1 MWIQK
6 DTWLTPMDIG
16 RKILKGILALC
27 TIVFM
32 LSSSVTAP
40 HFAAVANPYKT
51 SNIEVKKIGNRW
63 VSCRRGTRQRVNY
76 TGVAQN
82 NHGWWRVKDGMV
94 DFKANGIYQNDYGW
108 WKTTNGKVTFSESGV
123 FKNEHGWW
131 RVEDSKVNF
140 DAFGVYQNRHG
151 WWYVCDGKVRF
162 DYSGFA
168 PNENG
173 IWKISTGK
181 VDFGFSG
188 LYKYNGAEYWVDGG
202 RVASSKPIL
211 GGNAILFG
219 DSIMSGYMVDGSRH
233 DNLDMSPM
241 KIACDMAHVSLTNA
255 SVAGRRLSSAGSS
268 SSVSGVAIHQY
279 DMALYDTVFLAVGI
293 NDYYAGTRLGVDDS
307 DDTATF
313 NGALNRTFSVIE
325 AASSYREAIGLKPI
339 NVVIFGIGF
348 SFNNG
353 ANAAGLRIEH
363 YNSCISKRA
372 ADELRIS
379 SCRFMHINTIN
390 RETVSSYTSDG
401 LHPNKKGAN
410 ALALDI
416 VTSMLNHAA

>member
-1 MWIQK
+1 MWIQQ

-16 RKILKGILALC
+16 RKLLKGVLALC
-27 TIVFM
+27 IIVFM

-63 VSCRRGTRQRVNY
+63 VSCRRGTQQRVNY

-82 NHGWWRVKDGMV
+82 NHGWWRVKDGIV

-108 WKTTNGKVTFSESGV
+108 WKTTSGKVTFSENGV

-140 DAFGVYQNRHG
+140 DAFGVYQNKHG

-162 DYSGFA
+162 DYSGLA

-173 IWKISTGK
+173 IWKISSGK
-181 VDFGFSG
+181 VDFDFTGS
-188 LYKYNGAEYWVDGG
+188 YRHHNVEYWIDGG
-202 RVASSKPIL
+202 KATSSSAPL

-219 DSIMSGYMVDGSRH
+219 DSILSGFMIDGAKR
-233 DNLDMSPM
+233 DNIELSPM
-241 KIACDMAHVSLTNA
+241 TIACDMTRVRLTNDA
-255 SVAGRRLSSAGSS
+255 VAGRRVSSAGTASS
-268 SSVSGVAIHQY
+268 ISGVAIHQY
-279 DMALYDTVFLAVGI
+279 DLALYDTVFLAAGI
-293 NDYYAGTRLGVDDS
+293 NDYFAGVSLGADNS
-307 DDTATF
+307 DDTSTF
-313 NGALNRTFSVIE
+313 NGALNRIFSVIE
-325 AASSYREAIGLKPI
+325 AASSYREAIGLEPI
-339 NVVIFGIGF
+339 DVVIFSIGY
-348 SFNNG
+348 SFNYG
-353 ANAAGLRIEH
+353 ANSAGLMIEQ
-363 YNSCISKRA
+363 YNNCINKRA